1 MTRRIHFAAAA
12 ALLALV
18 PAALPA
24 TATEPGVTVGT
35 RSGEGRAF
43 TLSEL
48 KRIDIGS
55 RIGVQLRDGSTT
67 EFEIPEITR
76 ITLGDVTG
84 IERTTAESVTMKV
97 FRQQRTVQI
106 DGIANGGSVLVHDI
120 NGNRIASLTATGGS
134 VTVSFSSRT
143 RGVYLITLPGGHT
156 EKVII

>member
-1 MTRRIHFAAAA
+1 M
-12 ALLALV
+12 
-18 PAALPA
+18 PAALSA
-24 TATEPGVTVGT
+24 IAAEPGVTVGT

-84 IERTTAESVTMKV
+84 IERTADDGITMKV

-106 DGIANGGSVLVHDI
+106 DGLADGGCVLVHDI
-120 NGNRIASLTATGGS
+120 NGNRIACCTASEGS
-134 VTVSFSSRT
+134 VTLNFSSRA